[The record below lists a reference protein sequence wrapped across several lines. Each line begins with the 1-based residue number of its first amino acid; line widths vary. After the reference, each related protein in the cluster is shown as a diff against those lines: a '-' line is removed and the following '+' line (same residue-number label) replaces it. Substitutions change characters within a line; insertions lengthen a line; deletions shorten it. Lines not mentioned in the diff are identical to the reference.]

1 MKTEL
6 QTLITQMEE
15 IAGEWNGDEAGRQ
28 EERAHIAEDI
38 IEKAKE
44 LIDLLEELD
53 EK

>member
-1 MKTEL
+1 MKKEL
-6 QTLITQMEE
+6 QTLIKQMEE

-38 IEKAKE
+38 TEKAKE

-53 EK
+53 EL